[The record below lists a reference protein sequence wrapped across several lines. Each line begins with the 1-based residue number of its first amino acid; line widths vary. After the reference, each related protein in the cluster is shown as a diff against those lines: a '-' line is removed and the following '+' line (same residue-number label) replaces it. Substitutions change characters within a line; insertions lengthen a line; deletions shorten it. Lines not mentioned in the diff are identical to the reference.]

1 MTASGNGY
9 GRKQMITRSDIDMQT
24 EGDNSMNSDHKSIRN
39 KRYRQ
44 RNRSMVRDVGGFS
57 LGVIRSAYCD
67 FRMHH
72 AVPGAEA

>member
-1 MTASGNGY
+1 M
-9 GRKQMITRSDIDMQT
+9 D
-24 EGDNSMNSDHKSIRN
+24 SDHKSIRN

-57 LGVIRSAYCD
+57 LSAIRSAYCD
-67 FRMHH
+67 FRMHR